1 METGHDRL
9 GGQGFPLK
17 ARIRWP
23 AEGELAKAMIEDC
36 DWCASAVL
44 DSCFL

>member
-17 ARIRWP
+17 ASRSWP
-23 AEGELAKAMIEDC
+23 AEGELAKAVIEDC
-36 DWCASAVL
+36 DCCTSAVL